1 MGDCD
6 YRFCSFGGASCCCF
20 AAACVIS
27 PSPLSSIAAPNRN
40 TPPQEVMASSQDQ
53 ILARGERK
61 GERREEGSS
70 ALSLPASELM
80 CTLVFHWCST
90 RDSCCCLIFLM
101 CRYRLLLCDCVLLF
115 QHLWQLFA
123 LHITCAHLCVSCEAG
138 SSVVSCFPHRCC
150 SLLAPNHI
158 SSTDAWLQ
166 KSE

>member
-1 MGDCD
+1 MTTASVHSAALAVAALLPLVSSVHHL
-6 YRFCSFGGASCCCF
+6 YRRSPPPIEIHHRKKSWRRVKTKFWRGG
-20 AAACVIS
+20 
-27 PSPLSSIAAPNRN
+27 
-40 TPPQEVMASSQDQ
+40 
-53 ILARGERK
+53 RGKESE
-61 GERREEGSS
+61 ERREALPS
-70 ALSLPASELM
+70 LSLLAS
-80 CTLVFHWCST
+80 
-90 RDSCCCLIFLM
+90 SCALLFFTGAALETVAGCLIFLM